1 MQDSGD
7 RSARTDSSSPLE
19 GSHKQES
26 STGVEVPWVA
36 SPRLIDHSWMSI
48 AEWRQRVDRN
58 AHLPGR
64 LTAKMVFL
72 GDSITEGWTAVAP
85 QVWDKSFGAYDS
97 LPLGIG
103 GDQTQ
108 NILWRIE
115 HGELD
120 GLKPKVLVLLIGVNN
135 IWWGGFGPE
144 ETARGITTVAAKL
157 CEKLPHTK
165 IVVQGI
171 FPAGRR
177 SHDELRQRIIAT
189 NLVTHDSLRSIENAI
204 FLDIGDIFLSS
215 DGSID
220 PQIMHDYLHLTEKG
234 YGLWASALKAF
245 IHPYLQGL
253 L

>member
-1 MQDSGD
+1 MEDSD
-7 RSARTDSSSPLE
+7 DTSARSNSSSPLE
-19 GSHKQES
+19 RSHEREAS
-26 STGVEVPWVA
+26 SGVEVAWVA

-48 AEWRQRVDRN
+48 AEWCQRVDRN
-58 AHLPGR
+58 SRLPGR
-64 LTAKMVFL
+64 LAAKMVFV
-72 GDSITEGWTAVAP
+72 GDSITEGWTTVAP
-85 QVWDKSFGAYDS
+85 QVWEKSFGAYDS

-108 NILWRIE
+108 NILWRID

-144 ETARGITTVAAKL
+144 ETSRGITTVATKM

-165 IVVQGI
+165 IVVHGI

-177 SHDELRQRIIAT
+177 SQDELRQRIIAT
-189 NLVTHDSLRSIENAI
+189 NLATHDSMRGMENVI

-234 YGLWASALKAF
+234 YGLWASSLKAF
-245 IHPYLQGL
+245 IESYL
-253 L
+253 

>member
-7 RSARTDSSSPLE
+7 TSARSDSSSPLE
-19 GSHKQES
+19 RPHERES
-26 STGVEVPWVA
+26 FTGVEVPWVA

-48 AEWRQRVDRN
+48 TEWRQRVDRN
-58 AHLPGR
+58 AHLSGR
-64 LTAKMVFL
+64 LAAQMVFL
-72 GDSITEGWTAVAP
+72 GDSITEGWTEVAP
-85 QVWDKSFGAYDS
+85 QVWEESFGAYHS

-108 NILWRIE
+108 NILWRID

-120 GLKPKVLVLLIGVNN
+120 GLEPKVLVLLIGVNN
-135 IWWGGFGPE
+135 IWWGGFSPE
-144 ETARGITTVAAKL
+144 ETARGIATVAAKL
-157 CEKLPHTK
+157 CEKLPKTK
-165 IVVQGI
+165 VVVLGI

-177 SHDELRQRIIAT
+177 SQDELRQRIIAT
-189 NLVTHDSLRSIENAI
+189 NLATQDSLCGIENAI

-234 YGLWASALKAF
+234 YSLWASSVKAF
-245 IHPYLQGL
+245 IGSYL
-253 L
+253 